1 MKDDEPCVE
10 LNEIIYRISGEF
22 WNEVYQK
29 LLCKQ
34 NEYKV
39 ASNISAVQAI
49 SIFRKEIKIIANE
62 NGLKCASFS
71 HNDHLYISLTP
82 YPIYIGIDKDTGDFS
97 VSAPHISTKQFTR
110 VKYIGGLK
118 WIRDYLAVDVKPL
131 CNKVSLAREKFYLSS
146 KGAEIAKTS
155 IRALCDSILGKGSIP
170 YEINQTRLMSSIIIH
185 PDQKDN
191 YEIQIYHKAF
201 SQDTSLLT
209 RFLKN
214 PHEETIEDK
223 ASCKGKRFQILH
235 RDFLADPNVLISQL
249 K

>member
-146 KGAEIAKTS
+146 KAAEIAKTS
-155 IRALCDSILGKGSIP
+155 IKALCETMIGHSDIP
-170 YEINQTRLMSSIIIH
+170 YEINQTRLMSSIVIKQE
-185 PDQKDN
+185 QKDCF
-191 YEIQIYHKAF
+191 EIQIYHKPF
-201 SQDTSLLT
+201 TQDTSLLT
-209 RFLKN
+209 TLLKN
-214 PHEETIEDK
+214 PHEEKIEDK
-223 ASCKGKRFQILH
+223 VSCREM
-235 RDFLADPNVLISQL
+235 RE
-249 K
+249 

>member
-1 MKDDEPCVE
+1 MRVNQTILILMKDDEPCVE

-62 NGLKCASFS
+62 N
-71 HNDHLYISLTP
+71 
-82 YPIYIGIDKDTGDFS
+82 
-97 VSAPHISTKQFTR
+97 
-110 VKYIGGLK
+110 GLK

-209 RFLKN
+209 RF
-214 PHEETIEDK
+214 
-223 ASCKGKRFQILH
+223 
-235 RDFLADPNVLISQL
+235 
-249 K
+249 